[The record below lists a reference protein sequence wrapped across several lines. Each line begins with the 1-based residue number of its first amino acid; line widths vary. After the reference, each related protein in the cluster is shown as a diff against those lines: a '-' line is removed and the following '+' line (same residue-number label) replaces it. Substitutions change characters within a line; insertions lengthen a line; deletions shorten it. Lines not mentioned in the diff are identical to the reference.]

1 MAASGTFSRSL
12 SLCLSISLATHSFP
26 PTQSK
31 CTSFFFLFLRSF
43 PKKTAGPHRDANVF
57 TGSTNR
63 SWPRDG
69 RSDRKLDSGEKE
81 VGGGGEWVW
90 WGRHGGRGVEML
102 PVSCSAT
109 PLCRSSERTAA
120 LFIDGRYGS
129 LCRSGR
135 KSFGRQENFLDCF
148 SHSRKFPLA
157 C

>member
-31 CTSFFFLFLRSF
+31 CTSFFFFFRVLFRRRQPGLIGMLTYS
-43 PKKTAGPHRDANVF
+43 PAAQTAAGRETEDL
-57 TGSTNR
+57 TGSWTAE
-63 SWPRDG
+63 
-69 RSDRKLDSGEKE
+69 RKRWVEEGSGC
-81 VGGGGEWVW
+81 GGGDM
-90 WGRHGGRGVEML
+90 GGRGVEML

-109 PLCRSSERTAA
+109 PLRRSSERTAA

-157 C
+157 G